1 MGASL
6 LCADWGTDDR
16 HFRDAWAGSGSLLL
30 RRAGSEID
38 PLGTRGAHGF
48 RCFREALRDA
58 CNGRDTCVTIMTIAH
73 VVQFTTLFSLLMGG
87 LGVVVAVLNHREQVK
102 TQIFLA
108 MSAQYDEL
116 LKNSSAE
123 FWLSVPPGTE
133 LPARTD
139 NLSISMLRFCT
150 LVSLTYLL
158 FREHRIPKRMWELM
172 LRSAERRFR
181 SPLFM
186 REWEH
191 LRTEFESF
199 PEFVSL
205 VISVHRMPTHIE
217 TLGA

>member
-1 MGASL
+1 VIAMNIGHIIQYATL
-6 LCADWGTDDR
+6 LS
-16 HFRDAWAGSGSLLL
+16 F
-30 RRAGSEID
+30 
-38 PLGTRGAHGF
+38 
-48 RCFREALRDA
+48 
-58 CNGRDTCVTIMTIAH
+58 
-73 VVQFTTLFSLLMGG
+73 LMGG

-116 LKNSSAE
+116 LKNSSAG
-123 FWLSVPPGTE
+123 FWLSVPLGIE
-133 LPARTD
+133 LPERTD
-139 NLSISMLRFCT
+139 DLSISMLRFCT

-199 PEFVSL
+199 PEFVTL

-217 TLGA
+217 TPGA

>member
-1 MGASL
+1 
-6 LCADWGTDDR
+6 
-16 HFRDAWAGSGSLLL
+16 
-30 RRAGSEID
+30 
-38 PLGTRGAHGF
+38 
-48 RCFREALRDA
+48 
-58 CNGRDTCVTIMTIAH
+58 MTIAH

-108 MSAQYDEL
+108 MSAQYEEL

-123 FWLSVPPGTE
+123 FWLSVPPGAE
-133 LPARTD
+133 LPERTD
-139 NLSISMLRFCT
+139 NLTMSMLRFCT

-205 VISVHRMPTHIE
+205 VISVHRMPNHIGA
-217 TLGA
+217 LGA

>member
-1 MGASL
+1 VIAMNIGHIIQYATL
-6 LCADWGTDDR
+6 LS
-16 HFRDAWAGSGSLLL
+16 F
-30 RRAGSEID
+30 
-38 PLGTRGAHGF
+38 
-48 RCFREALRDA
+48 
-58 CNGRDTCVTIMTIAH
+58 
-73 VVQFTTLFSLLMGG
+73 LMGV

-116 LKNSSAE
+116 LKNSSAR
-123 FWLSVPPGTE
+123 FWLSVPLGTE
-133 LPARTD
+133 LPGRTD
-139 NLSISMLRFCT
+139 DLSISILRFCT

-191 LRTEFESF
+191 LMTEFESF
-199 PEFVSL
+199 PEFVTL
-205 VISVHRMPTHIE
+205 VTSVHLMATDM
-217 TLGA
+217 